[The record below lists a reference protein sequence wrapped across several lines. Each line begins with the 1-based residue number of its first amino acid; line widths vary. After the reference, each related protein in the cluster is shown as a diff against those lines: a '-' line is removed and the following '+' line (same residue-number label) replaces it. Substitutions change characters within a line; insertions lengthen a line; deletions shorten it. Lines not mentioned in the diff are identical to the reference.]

1 MGEEDKITVNCDYGT
16 THIVSFYNLKQQA
29 RAEVIEEM
37 RNSILEVIKERTNA
51 GLDDMEGADYKEF
64 LQAEFFVVAMGV
76 VKDEVIKALTKLS
89 EVEK

>member
-1 MGEEDKITVNCDYGT
+1 MSEEIVNMHTCQCQDCRE
-16 THIVSFYNLKQQA
+16 SQEKERLQA
-29 RAEVIEEM
+29 RADVIEEV
-37 RNSILEVIKERTNA
+37 RNSILEIIKERTNA

-64 LQAEFFVVAMGV
+64 LQAESFVVAMGI